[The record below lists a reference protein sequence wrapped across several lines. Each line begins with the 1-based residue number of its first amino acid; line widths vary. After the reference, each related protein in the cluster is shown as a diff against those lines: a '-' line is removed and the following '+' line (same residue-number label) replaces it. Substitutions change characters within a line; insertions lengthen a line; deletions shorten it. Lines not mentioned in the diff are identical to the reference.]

1 MLTFVAFIFV
11 FGILVF
17 VHEFGHYIIAKLSGI
32 KVDEFSLGY
41 GPALFG
47 RQLGETFYAIRLIPL
62 GGFCKLA
69 GEFEDASEGQTIN
82 ESERKRLFS
91 SKPVLTRMG
100 VIAAG
105 PAMNFVLAIVLFLI
119 IFGVAGV
126 LVLTVIEVHP
136 DSPAERA
143 GLLSGDIIVSV
154 DGHGPS
160 PDEILMTISQ
170 SPNRVLRMEIIRDGE
185 RMVLTGIPEFDFE
198 EGRALLRF
206 APGLALFRLGI
217 WETFGYSVRYCI
229 SLGRTL
235 LVGIWQM
242 ITGAMKP
249 QVAGPIGIVEMVGQA
264 ARYGILDLLNFT
276 AILSINLGILNLFP
290 IPVLDGGW
298 LIFLAIEGIIRRPV
312 NAELRGFAQ
321 LVGMALLLLL
331 LVFATYNDVS
341 RLISM

>member
-17 VHEFGHYIIAKLSGI
+17 VHEFGHFAVAKLTGI
-32 KVDEFSLGY
+32 KVEEFSLGY

-47 RQLGETFYAIRLIPL
+47 KHLGETFYAIRIVPL

-69 GEFEDASEGQTIN
+69 GELDDVSTTETIG
-82 ESERKRLFS
+82 ESEQGRLFS

-105 PAMNFVLAIVLFLI
+105 PGMNFVLAIVLFLV
-119 IFGVAGV
+119 IFSIAGA
-126 LVLTVIEVHP
+126 LVLTVAEVQP
-136 DSPAERA
+136 DSPAQRA
-143 GLLSGDIIVSV
+143 GLEPGDIIVSV
-154 DGHGPS
+154 NGYGPS

-170 SPNRVLRMEIIRDGE
+170 SADTILRMEIIRDGE
-185 RMVLTGIPEFDFE
+185 RLTLIGTPQFDKE

-206 APGLALFRLGI
+206 APGLALVRLGV
-217 WETFGYSVRYCI
+217 WETIGFSVRYCI

-235 LVGIWQM
+235 LAGIWRM

-249 QVAGPIGIVEMVGQA
+249 AVAGPIGIVEMVGQA

-276 AILSINLGILNLFP
+276 AILSINLGVLNLFP

-298 LIFLAIEGIIRRPV
+298 LLFLAIEGIIRRPV